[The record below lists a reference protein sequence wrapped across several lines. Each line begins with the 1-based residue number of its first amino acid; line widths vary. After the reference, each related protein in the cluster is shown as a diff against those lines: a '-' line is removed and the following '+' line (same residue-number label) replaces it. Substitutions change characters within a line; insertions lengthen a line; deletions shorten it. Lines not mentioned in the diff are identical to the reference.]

1 MAIRQNK
8 QQIVSAFLELMY
20 NDIKCKYSD
29 DAGIKNVVLYL
40 VEKGLIE
47 PKRLRNYMIISDF
60 NELLKVNRGHS
71 THTFMDLSIKYDV
84 SDRTCQNVV
93 YKESKKNKS
102 QNNIL

>member
-8 QQIVSAFLELMY
+8 EEVVAEFLELMY
-20 NDIKCKYSD
+20 KDIKTKFSD
-29 DAGIKNVVLYL
+29 DAGIKNVVYHL
-40 VEKGLIE
+40 VEIGLVE

-60 NELLKVNRGHS
+60 QKMLKYNRGHS

-93 YKESKKNKS
+93 YKESKKNKRK
-102 QNNIL
+102 NNIR

>member
-8 QQIVSAFLELMY
+8 EEVVAEFLELMY
-20 NDIKCKYSD
+20 KDIKTKFSD
-29 DAGIKNVVLYL
+29 DAGIKNVVYHL
-40 VEKGLIE
+40 VEIGLVE

-60 NELLKVNRGHS
+60 QKMLKDNRGHI

-93 YKESKKNKS
+93 YKESKKNKRK
-102 QNNIL
+102 NNIR

>member
-8 QQIVSAFLELMY
+8 QEIVSEFLELMY

-60 NELLKVNRGHS
+60 NELLLVRMLCTRKVKK
-71 THTFMDLSIKYDV
+71 IKAKTIFYNYCKV
-84 SDRTCQNVV
+84 FRIYT
-93 YKESKKNKS
+93 NK
-102 QNNIL
+102 